1 MDTLYEKIKARRK
14 ALGMTQEELAEKVGY
29 CGKSMVSRV
38 EKGEVNLST
47 SKIKAFAEAL
57 KISTYDLLSVS
68 GEGAYLEYPV
78 IGSVKAGYDGL
89 IFNEL
94 IDREQVPL
102 DWTKGDSPDSY
113 FILRVNGDSMYPL
126 ILDSDRILVHKCS
139 SVPSGSLA
147 VIRFND
153 EEATLKRVIYK
164 PGEDWLELQ
173 SINPNYP
180 PKRIEGEAL
189 EHCQVIGEVKRL
201 IRKF

>member
-1 MDTLYEKIKARRK
+1 MDMYSKIKARRK
-14 ALGMTQEELAEKVGY
+14 ALGMTQEELAEKIGY
-29 CGKSMVSRV
+29 SGKSVISKI
-38 EKGEVNLST
+38 EHGEVDLNT
-47 SKIKAFAEAL
+47 SKIIAIAEAL
-57 KISTYDLLSVS
+57 KISTFDLMNDTA
-68 GEGAYLEYPV
+68 EGTYIEYPV
-78 IGSVKAGYDGL
+78 IGSVKAGYNGL

-102 DWTKGDSPDSY
+102 DWIKGDSPDSY

-126 ILDSDRILVHKCS
+126 ILDTDRILVHKCS

-153 EEATLKRVIYK
+153 NEATLKRVIYK

>member
-1 MDTLYEKIKARRK
+1 MLPLYKNIRARRI
-14 ALGMTQEELAEKVGY
+14 ALGMTQEELAEAVGY
-29 CGKSMVSRV
+29 CGKSMISKV
-38 EKGEVNLST
+38 ENGEIDLT
-47 SKIKAFAEAL
+47 QSKIIAFAKAL
-57 KISTYDLLSVS
+57 HISTYDLWNEDINRYV
-68 GEGAYLEYPV
+68 EYPV

-102 DWTKGDSPDSY
+102 DWIKGDSPEAF

-126 ILDSDRILVHKCS
+126 IMDTDRILVHKCS

-153 EEATLKRVIYK
+153 DEATLKRVIYK

-173 SINPNYP
+173 SVNPDFP
-180 PKRIEGEAL
+180 PKKIEGEAL

>member
-1 MDTLYEKIKARRK
+1 MDMYSKIKARRK
-14 ALGMTQEELAEKVGY
+14 ALGMTQEELAEKIGY
-29 CGKSMVSRV
+29 SGKSVISKI
-38 EKGEVNLST
+38 EHGEVDLNT
-47 SKIKAFAEAL
+47 SKIIAIAEAL
-57 KISTYDLLSVS
+57 KISTFDLMNDTA
-68 GEGAYLEYPV
+68 EGTYLEYPV
-78 IGSVKAGYDGL
+78 IGSVKAGYNGL

-94 IDREQVPL
+94 VDKEQVPL
-102 DWTKGDSPDSY
+102 DWIKGDSPDSY

-126 ILDSDRILVHKCS
+126 IIDTDRILVHKCS

-153 EEATLKRVIYK
+153 NEATLKRVIYK